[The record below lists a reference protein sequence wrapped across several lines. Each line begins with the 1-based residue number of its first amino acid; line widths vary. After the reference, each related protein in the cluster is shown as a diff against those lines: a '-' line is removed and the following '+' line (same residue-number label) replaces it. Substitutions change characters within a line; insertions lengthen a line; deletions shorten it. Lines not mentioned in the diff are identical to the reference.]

1 MINNDKTTNFSPI
14 PQIAGLMPN
23 DSTIEFIGNRR
34 TKQVMWMQNGCNHYF
49 TDIPLEYFLLLK
61 KAYLRDPKAVWFLSS
76 VTPHLNQQVELYTY
90 YLYGEIDS
98 TPDIKNG
105 KLSAS
110 ENFRHSRNCPSLLWN
125 SKNINI
131 RSHILTPRQL
141 IIIDSIL
148 IQNLPDKAIAAV
160 LGISITTLDF
170 HKAKLLKAVG
180 VTNKMELQKLA
191 LKYKVIAL

>member
-1 MINNDKTTNFSPI
+1 MINNDKTTNFSAI
-14 PQIAGLMPN
+14 PQAAGLMPN

>member
-1 MINNDKTTNFSPI
+1 MIKDKTTNFSPI

-23 DSTIEFIGNRR
+23 DSAIEFIGDRK
-34 TKQVMWMQNGCNHYF
+34 TKQVMWMQNGSNHYF
-49 TDIPLEYFLLLK
+49 TDIPIEYYLLLK

-76 VTPHLNQQVELYTY
+76 VTPHLNLQVELYTY
-90 YLYGEIDS
+90 YMYGEADS

-110 ENFRHSRNCPSLLWN
+110 ENFRDSRNCPSLFWN

-131 RSHILTPRQL
+131 GSHILTPRQL

-148 IQNLPDKAIAAV
+148 IQNLPDKAIASV
-160 LGISITTLDF
+160 LGISLTTLDF
-170 HKAKLLKAVG
+170 HKAKLFKAIG

-191 LKYKVIAL
+191 LKHKVIAL